1 MSAADARRTAI
12 FFEGEKVIVYL
23 QSNAGFKSHI
33 SSMLHT
39 IPNQTSAW
47 EPSMYPNTWHRAPDL
62 RASINLINS
71 SGLTHIANIRY
82 IIRPVAMQ
90 MPGRFGPCTAV
101 HD

>member
-1 MSAADARRTAI
+1 
-12 FFEGEKVIVYL
+12 
-23 QSNAGFKSHI
+23 
-33 SSMLHT
+33 
-39 IPNQTSAW
+39 
-47 EPSMYPNTWHRAPDL
+47 MYPNTWHRAPDL

-71 SGLTHIANIRY
+71 SGLTYIANIRY